1 MSLDFNEMAES
12 EMAPPFFFGSWH
24 KMLCNADQVVVD
36 QIVAIT
42 AITTHSSK
50 NIDFSHLRFKAR
62 DL

>member
-1 MSLDFNEMAES
+1 
-12 EMAPPFFFGSWH
+12 MAPPFFFGSWH

-42 AITTHSSK
+42 AITTHFSK
-50 NIDFSHLRFKAR
+50 NIDFSHLPFEAR